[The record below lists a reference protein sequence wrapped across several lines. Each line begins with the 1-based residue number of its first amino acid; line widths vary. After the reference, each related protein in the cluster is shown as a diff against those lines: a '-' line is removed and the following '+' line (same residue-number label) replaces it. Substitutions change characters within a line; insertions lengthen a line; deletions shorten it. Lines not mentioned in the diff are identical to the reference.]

1 MKIEKLHL
9 QDFGQFHDKDITLD
23 PGVNILYGSNEAGK
37 TTTKDF
43 IVDMLYGMDGDTEIR
58 MDQYEKR
65 KPINGDAY
73 KGAMEVTTENGAYRV
88 ERNFLKNEKQTVV
101 KDLNSGCEVPLQE
114 PGNLVGTLFHTDKS
128 TYMNTL
134 CMGQTEL
141 ATNHMIVDR
150 LNDYIVNMAS
160 TRAGDVDAV
169 NAIMQLKEKKKEFA
183 NEPLEARE
191 QELTAKL
198 QLDRDYD
205 AEVAEV
211 EEEYKKVE
219 AASGDKKAQLQ
230 FTPIKNAAMREEE
243 DALEDTE
250 EEETVE
256 EPEEELTD
264 REKDIKMLQNMGKRS
279 VLDNAFVLLFCGLL
293 FIALFIGIAW
303 VIPVNIPQL
312 KMGIMGF
319 GILLV
324 VITTVQVFSRRAKLY
339 RLLEEME
346 IEQGFEDAKAEVAS
360 AQSEDQTMRNT
371 RLAELRDKKND
382 IVRER
387 KEQEDMLVELNELK
401 EKKASNN
408 VELAALDL
416 AIRTIQDLSEEIYDS
431 FGGVLNEQV
440 SALVCK
446 ITNGKYSEVRIDDR
460 LQVMVKS
467 GNSYIGMDYLS
478 MGTIEQIYLALRLSI
493 ANVLITED
501 LPIIIDDIFV
511 TYDYQRLYDT
521 VSCLGEY
528 LNRQIIMFTTN
539 PGLQEMC
546 TQLGIAYSAI
556 SL

>member
-9 QDFGQFHDKDITLD
+9 QDFGQFHDKDITLA

-43 IVDMLYGMDGDTEIR
+43 IVDMLYGMDADTGAR
-58 MDQYEKR
+58 LDQYEKR

-73 KGAMEVTTENGAYRV
+73 TGAMEVATESGEYLV
-88 ERNFLKNEKQTVV
+88 ERNFLKTEKQTVV
-101 KDLNSGCEVPLQE
+101 KDLNSGYEVPLQE
-114 PGNLVGTLFHTDKS
+114 PGNLVGTLLHTDKS

-134 CMGQTEL
+134 CIGQTEL
-141 ATNHMIVDR
+141 ATNHAIVDK

-169 NAIMQLKEKKKEFA
+169 NAITQLNEKKKEFA

-205 AEVAEV
+205 AEIAAV
-211 EEEYKKVE
+211 EEEYRKVE
-219 AASGDKKAQLQ
+219 ASAGDEKEAKLQ
-230 FTPIKNAAMREEE
+230 FTPIKNASMRDEEE
-243 DALEDTE
+243 VEDEESEDT
-250 EEETVE
+250 E
-256 EPEEELTD
+256 EPEEELTE
-264 REKDIKMLQNMGKRS
+264 REKDMKMLQNMGKRS
-279 VLDNAFVLLFCGLL
+279 VLDNAFVLLFCSLL
-293 FIALFIGIAW
+293 FIALFVGIAW
-303 VIPVNIPQL
+303 IIPVNIPQL

-324 VITTVQVFSRRAKLY
+324 VITTIQVFSRRAKLY

-360 AQSEDQTMRNT
+360 AQSEDQTERNI
-371 RLAELRDKKND
+371 RLSELRDKKND
-382 IVRER
+382 IIKER
-387 KEQEDMLVELNELK
+387 KEQEDMLVEINQLK

-431 FGGVLNEQV
+431 FGSVLNDQV
-440 SALVCK
+440 SALVRK
-446 ITNGKYSEVRIDDR
+446 ITNGKYSEVRIDDQLR
-460 LQVMVKS
+460 VMVKS

-478 MGTIEQIYLALRLSI
+478 TGTIEQIYLALRLSI
-493 ANVLITED
+493 ANVLIAED

-546 TQLGIAYSAI
+546 TQLGIAYNAI